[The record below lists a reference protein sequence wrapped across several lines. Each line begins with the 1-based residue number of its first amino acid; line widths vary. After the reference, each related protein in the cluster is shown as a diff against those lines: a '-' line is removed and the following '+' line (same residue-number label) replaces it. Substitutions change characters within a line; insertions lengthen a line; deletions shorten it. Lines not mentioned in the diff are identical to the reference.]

1 MPRVSAIPGVVGAL
15 FVLAIATWWLA
26 NVALQV
32 HVSFANVPAMSLR
45 AAGIAVLGQ
54 WMLVALVTR
63 PGHGETALR
72 DGLASALLAIVPL
85 WPLLVLLWQ
94 TSKLSALALALSQVI
109 AVAIAVLVLVVA
121 SLLSRTSIEL
131 ANQQLFRMSAGIVL
145 AAAIWLLQSP
155 ILDWL
160 AL

>member
-1 MPRVSAIPGVVGAL
+1 MSAIPGVVGAL
-15 FVLAIATWWLA
+15 FVLAIATWWLS

-32 HVSFANVPAMSLR
+32 QLSFANVPATSLQ

-63 PGHGETALR
+63 PGHGDNALR

-85 WPLLVLLWQ
+85 WPLLALLWQ
-94 TSKLSALALALSQVI
+94 TSKLSALTLALSQVI
-109 AVAIAVLVLVVA
+109 AVAIAVLVLAVA
-121 SLLSRTSIEL
+121 TLLSRTSIAL
-131 ANQQLFRMSAGIVL
+131 ANRQLYRMAASMVL
-145 AAAIWLLQSP
+145 ATAIWLLRGP

-160 AL
+160 RL